1 MRLSQCLMNK
11 KHYILIVAVLALFL
25 CANTV
30 GAKTLNPTKDKPLIL
45 KFNTYA
51 ADTTI
56 IGKELTWWAQE
67 LEKRTAGRVKIQFYW
82 AQSLV
87 KVGESI
93 DAVSRN
99 IAHLS
104 FVPVAYFHG
113 KLPLSSSTE
122 LIYITDKPDAQAM
135 ACTKLYKTY
144 KPFRDEW
151 ERWGMHVTHFHNSYS
166 SVLINKKQVNSL
178 EDIQGLRIRGL
189 GLISEA
195 IKLLGAVPLSL
206 PGTEIYSAM
215 ERGVI
220 DGVCGAAFDWAI
232 SMRMPEVGAYITD
245 PGVGIYITLATVIN
259 KKLYDQLPADIKRVI
274 DELGQDFP
282 IKTLDIAMSKNKV
295 SVKSAIEM
303 GAKLSPLSDQE
314 MKRWKEKVTP
324 ALWDNWKATMKKNNV
339 DVEECVKKFR
349 ELLPEYEANSK
360 FVSPFEQYKQMRASG
375 EIK

>member
-1 MRLSQCLMNK
+1 MKPSQGLKRK
-11 KHYILIVAVLALFL
+11 KTHIVIIAVLAVLL
-25 CANTV
+25 CVNMV
-30 GAKTLNPTKDKPLIL
+30 YAKNLNPTKDDPLVL
-45 KFNTYA
+45 KYNTYA

-67 LEKRTAGRVKIQFYW
+67 LEKRTEGRVKIQFYW

-93 DAVSRN
+93 DAVERN
-99 IAHLS
+99 IADLS
-104 FVPVAYFHG
+104 FIPVAYFHG

-135 ACTKLYKTY
+135 ACTELYKTY

-151 ERWGMHVTHFHNSYS
+151 EGRAMHVTHFHNSYS

-178 EDIQGLRIRGL
+178 EDLKGLRIRGL

-195 IKLLGAVPLSL
+195 IKLLGAVPISL

-220 DGVCGAAFDWAI
+220 DSVCGAAFDWTI
-232 SMRMPEVGAYITD
+232 SMRMPEVGPYITN

-259 KKLYDQLPADIKRVI
+259 NKLWNQLPDDIKAVI

-282 IKTLDIAMSKNKV
+282 IKTLEIMMSKNKE
-295 SVKSAIEM
+295 SVKKGIEQ
-303 GAKLSPLSDQE
+303 GGKLYLLSDQE
-314 MKRWKEKVTP
+314 MKRWKDKVTP
-324 ALWDNWKATMKKNNV
+324 ALWDNWQETMKKRNI
-339 DVEECVKKFR
+339 DVGECVKKFR
-349 ELLPEYEANSK
+349 EILPKYEATSK
-360 FVSPFEQYKQMRASG
+360 FVSPFEQYKEMQAKG
-375 EIK
+375 EVK